1 MKPKP
6 LTMPPAYATI
16 GPRPEPGKPRTALQ
30 ELYAEQCER
39 EQAEI
44 ARRAHRDWNFW
55 LRRII
60 ARARNELTS
69 KE

>member
-1 MKPKP
+1 MKRKSLP
-6 LTMPPAYATI
+6 MPPAYTTL
-16 GPRPEPGKPRTALQ
+16 GPRPEAGKPITALRQ
-30 ELYAEQCER
+30 LYAEQCER

-44 ARRAHRDWNFW
+44 ERRARRDLRFW
-55 LRRII
+55 LRRLI

>member
-6 LTMPPAYATI
+6 LSMPPAYATI
-16 GPRPEPGKPRTALQ
+16 GPRPQPGGPRTALQ

-39 EQAEI
+39 EKAEI
-44 ARRAHRDWNFW
+44 ERRARRNLHFW
-55 LRRII
+55 LPRLI
-60 ARARNELTS
+60 ARARDELTS